1 MQQTDTHLDELN
13 ELLTR
18 AAKALGG
25 NDTKLAKTLGVSP
38 KRISNWRHGHKTCQP
53 EDQALLASIA
63 GMDAIEVLARAT
75 VKQHEGTAKGD
86 LLMRAL
92 GKSLL
97 ATGAVLGS
105 AGASAAAIF
114 SSTPTPSHMAEWV
127 LFGLNTM
134 YRKVKSITE
143 FRYINIM
150 TKAPI

>member
-1 MQQTDTHLDELN
+1 MQQTDTHLTELN
-13 ELLTR
+13 ELLTK
-18 AAKALGG
+18 AAKSLGG

-38 KRISNWRHGHKTCQP
+38 QRISNWRHGHKTCQP

-92 GKSLL
+92 GKGLL

-105 AGASAAAIF
+105 AGASAAVIF
-114 SSTPTPSHMAEWV
+114 SSTTSSSELGKWIRVA
-127 LFGLNTM
+127 LDTM
-134 YRKVKSITE
+134 Y
-143 FRYINIM
+143 IM
-150 TKAPI
+150 

>member
-1 MQQTDTHLDELN
+1 MQHTDTHLEELN

-38 KRISNWRHGHKTCQP
+38 QRISNWRHGHKTCQP

-63 GMDAIEVLARAT
+63 GMNAIEVLARAT

-97 ATGAVLGS
+97 ATGGVLGS
-105 AGASAAAIF
+105 AGASAAVIF
-114 SSTPTPSHMAEWV
+114 SSTPTGSTLVRWTLMT
-127 LFGLNTM
+127 LDTM
-134 YRKVKSITE
+134 YRKVKSRQR
-143 FRYINIM
+143 FRSIKII
-150 TKAPI
+150 A